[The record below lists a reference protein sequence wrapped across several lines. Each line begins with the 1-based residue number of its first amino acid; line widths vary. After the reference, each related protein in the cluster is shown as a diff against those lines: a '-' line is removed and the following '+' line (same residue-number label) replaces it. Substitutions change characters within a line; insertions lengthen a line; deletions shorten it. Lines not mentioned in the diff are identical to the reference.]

1 MFRVI
6 KLFSVLFLLFLS
18 GTISA
23 FAQDVVVTVNAT
35 DGKKAV
41 SPYIYGRNGSFSN
54 SFGTTASAADIA
66 LVKDAGVNLTRENG
80 GNNATKYNWRKKI
93 SSHPDWYN
101 NVYDHDWDAMSKN
114 IVANVPDMQVMWAFQ
129 LIGKVASNKNNNFN
143 DWGYNQS
150 QSWSGCAQNLAGGG
164 TVN

>member
-1 MFRVI
+1 MTRFTHKI
-6 KLFSVLFLLFLS
+6 YTSLFLLLC
-18 GTISA
+18 SA
-23 FAQDVVVTVNAT
+23 AASFAQDVVVTVNAT

-80 GNNATKYNWRKKI
+80 GNNATKYNCRKKI

-101 NVYDHDWDAMSKN
+101 NVYYHVCDNLSKN
-114 IVANVPDMQVMWAFQ
+114 IIANVPD
-129 LIGKVASNKNNNFN
+129 
-143 DWGYNQS
+143 
-150 QSWSGCAQNLAGGG
+150 
-164 TVN
+164 